1 MSRRIPIVT
10 RLALTTALAVVVSL
24 ALAQSPVGAWKG
36 VMRMEVPKGVT
47 IPKEHKAQVE
57 RAKAAF
63 AKAKLTLVFKA
74 DKTYESTIKNGPDGK
89 DHVASGTW
97 NQTGLTITLNPL
109 KRDGKVATG
118 EGAKDQVLAISK
130 DGKKLRRN
138 LQQGVVAEYSK
149 G

>member
-1 MSRRIPIVT
+1 MNRPFRV
-10 RLALTTALAVVVSL
+10 LALGFAFGAATFS
-24 ALAQSPVGAWKG
+24 LAQSPVGSWKG
-36 VMRMEVPKGVT
+36 VMRMEVPKGIT

-74 DKTYESTIKNGPDGK
+74 DKTYESTMKNGPDGK

-97 NQTGLTITLNPL
+97 VQAGVTITLKPL
-109 KRDGKVATG
+109 KRDGKAATG
-118 EGAKDQVLAISK
+118 EGAKEQVLGISK

-138 LQQGVVAEYSK
+138 LQQGVVAEYTK
-149 G
+149 A